1 MQHTLVVVAG
11 PTAVGKTALCIELAK
26 FYHTEI
32 ISCDSRQFFKEM
44 SIGTAVPSK
53 DELDAV
59 PHHFIQSHSI
69 KEHYSVGMFEREC
82 LAKLDQL
89 FKTKNIVF
97 MTGGSGMYIDAVCNG
112 LDEFPDVAPELR
124 EQLNKQLKNEG
135 IESLLT
141 QLKAH
146 DPEYYENVDKANP
159 QRLIRALE
167 ICIGTGKSYSSFKN
181 KTKKERPF
189 QIIKIALQR
198 ERELLYKR
206 INLRVDLMLEAGLLD
221 EATSLYDFKNH
232 NALQTVGY
240 KELYR
245 MIDGEWDLETAITE
259 IKKNTR
265 RFAKR
270 QMTWFRRDPSYQY
283 FHPEQ
288 KEDIIQYITSQS

>member
-11 PTAVGKTALCIELAK
+11 PTAVGKTALCIELAQ
-26 FYHTEI
+26 FYNTEI

-44 SIGTAVPSK
+44 SIGTAVPNK
-53 DELDAV
+53 DELTTV

-69 KEHYSVGMFEREC
+69 TQHYSVGMFERDC

-89 FKTKNIVF
+89 FKTNNIVF

-112 LDEFPDVAPELR
+112 LDEFPDIKPEIR
-124 EQLNKQLKNEG
+124 EQLNLQLQQEG
-135 IESLLT
+135 IESLLH
-141 QLKAH
+141 QLKTL
-146 DPEYYENVDKANP
+146 DLEYYNKVDKANP
-159 QRLIRALE
+159 HRIIRALE

-189 QIIKIALQR
+189 RIIKIALQR
-198 ERELLYKR
+198 DREMLYNR
-206 INLRVDLMLEAGLLD
+206 INLRVDLMLEAGLL
-221 EATSLYDFKNH
+221 EEVKSLYEFKNH
-232 NALQTVGY
+232 NALQTVAY

-245 MIDGEWDLETAITE
+245 MIDGEWEMETAVSE

-270 QMTWFRRDPSYQY
+270 QMTWFRRDAAYHY

-288 KEDIIQYITSQS
+288 KEEIIHYIESQL